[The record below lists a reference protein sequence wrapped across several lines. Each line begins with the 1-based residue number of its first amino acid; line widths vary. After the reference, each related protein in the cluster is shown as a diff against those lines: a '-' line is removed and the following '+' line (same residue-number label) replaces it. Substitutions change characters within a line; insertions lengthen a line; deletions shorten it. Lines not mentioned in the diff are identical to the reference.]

1 MAKDRAPKEAEAAP
15 KTKVHASP
23 PPALIVQP
31 PEETGGSE
39 IIYRTGKELGKGGF
53 AICYE
58 GHQRGKSGSTVYALK
73 IVKSKFPQKKLE
85 DKFRTELQIHSKMQH
100 PNIVEFHKAFAFEE
114 NTYVVL
120 ELCPNGS
127 VQDMVRTRK
136 GISLPEVRRL
146 VVQLCGAV
154 KYMHARN
161 VIHRDLKMGNLF
173 LDREM
178 NVKIG
183 DFGLAAVLVAPGEHE
198 SNQIKG
204 FSRRTTLCGTPN
216 YIAPEI
222 LDKSKGGHDLKVDI
236 WALGCIVYAMLTA
249 RPPFQASSST
259 EIYEKAKTVN
269 YSWPASEACRSFIPE
284 EVKDLVAGLLKPNPE
299 ERLGLDDVVDHPF
312 FSMNGGNCIP
322 SVLDQRCKE
331 KRPAWLLSE
340 EPQGDVMHS
349 DASRLRLS
357 DLAQACGVGY
367 QVGENKTFDVVGEQ
381 VGKSLYKACVEEEVA
396 EACPTVPLPDDV
408 VYSSKLSADGYLPR
422 PKTGLTSS
430 PRVPRTKSQPCLES
444 LPEENED
451 ENKYAAQIRRTISQG
466 HAGALRMPQAG
477 QAASKAKIRTKLDP
491 IPMSENPST
500 VSRTQGIDRKS
511 LQAPQRLMTERP
523 LRLSRAASNTSS
535 RTTRSQAMK
544 KVNED
549 RGHLSDERSNT
560 VKGLTT
566 DQIIDQLSPNPDEK
580 RRELA
585 AQAKARIARNFSNE
599 MKDESVP
606 EKASLRGNLPV
617 RPRKVSK
624 TSAPTLIGP
633 DEAVEHL
640 PDSSA
645 TYVRSSL
652 RKLYSELH
660 EVLSFPIDSRPPST
674 TSKLKSRSPLPLIVK
689 WVDYT
694 NKFGIG
700 YILDNGAVGIL
711 IQNEADQSTT
721 FGILVGKAES
731 HFRNRRHQL
740 SYKDKYEVVPQSGNP
755 IDFLEI
761 SNKEGVKRVTVPAAR
776 YRSNCGPEDALK
788 LGPSADAVENER
800 RRWLT
805 TWDKFGKF
813 MTQSLGEDKSSGPD
827 TAPRKKRKEPGGGLF
842 VRFYQ
847 RLGNVGVWGLSH
859 GGFQLN
865 FPDHTKLVV
874 SADGKEVD
882 YYCLPVEA
890 ARRLKGGEILT
901 PQLLNG
907 RVLLSHPVADI
918 LKSCDEGKTKDGEML
933 RENQFREKMEF
944 ARDAFGIWLK
954 EGGLGCLGEEKQF
967 HWIGMSEKRVKGG
980 LTWASVGAKGGD
992 LRYEVPA
999 AKKD

>member
-1 MAKDRAPKEAEAAP
+1 
-15 KTKVHASP
+15 
-23 PPALIVQP
+23 
-31 PEETGGSE
+31 
-39 IIYRTGKELGKGGF
+39 
-53 AICYE
+53 
-58 GHQRGKSGSTVYALK
+58 
-73 IVKSKFPQKKLE
+73 
-85 DKFRTELQIHSKMQH
+85 
-100 PNIVEFHKAFAFEE
+100 
-114 NTYVVL
+114 
-120 ELCPNGS
+120 
-127 VQDMVRTRK
+127 
-136 GISLPEVRRL
+136 
-146 VVQLCGAV
+146 
-154 KYMHARN
+154 
-161 VIHRDLKMGNLF
+161 
-173 LDREM
+173 M

-236 WALGCIVYAMLTA
+236 WALGCIVFAMLTA

-269 YSWPASEACRSFIPE
+269 YSWPASDACRSFIPE

-322 SVLDQRCKE
+322 SVLDQRCIE
-331 KRPAWLLSE
+331 KKPAWLLLE
-340 EPQGDVMHS
+340 DPQGDVMHS

-367 QVGENKTFDVVGEQ
+367 QVGKNKTFDVVGGQ
-381 VGKSLYKACVEEEVA
+381 VEKSLYKACVEEEVA

-408 VYSSKLSADGYLPR
+408 VYSSRLSADGYLPR
-422 PKTGLTSS
+422 PKTGLASS

-444 LPEENED
+444 LQEENEE

-466 HAGALRMPQAG
+466 HAGALRMPQVG

-491 IPMSENPST
+491 VAMLENPST
-500 VSRTQGIDRKS
+500 VSRTQGIDRGS
-511 LQAPQRLMTERP
+511 LRAPQRLMTERP
-523 LRLSRAASNTSS
+523 LRLSRAASNTST
-535 RTTRSQAMK
+535 RITRSQAMK
-544 KVNED
+544 KINED
-549 RGHLSDERSNT
+549 GRPLSDEGSNT
-560 VKGLTT
+560 VKRLTT

-585 AQAKARIARNFSNE
+585 ARAKARIARNVSNE

-606 EKASLRGNLPV
+606 ERASLRGNLPA

-624 TSAPTLIGP
+624 TSAPTLIGA

-645 TYVRSSL
+645 AYVRSGL
-652 RKLYSELH
+652 RNLYSELH
-660 EVLSFPIDSRPPST
+660 QALTHFKAFPIDSGPPST
-674 TSKLKSRSPLPLIVK
+674 NSNPKSRSPLPLIVK

-711 IQNEADQSTT
+711 IQNEADKSTT

-731 HFRNRRHQL
+731 HFRNRRHQV
-740 SYKDKYEVVPQSGNP
+740 SYKDKYEVGPQSGNP
-755 IDFLEI
+755 VDFLEI
-761 SNKEGVKRVTVPAAR
+761 SNKEDVKRVTVPAAR
-776 YRSNCGPEDALK
+776 YKSNCGPEDALK

-827 TAPRKKRKEPGGGLF
+827 AAPRKKRKEPGGGLF

-859 GGFQLN
+859 GGFQFN

-874 SADGKEVD
+874 SANGKEVD
-882 YYCLPVEA
+882 YYCLPVDA

-907 RVLLSHPVADI
+907 RVLLSHPVAGI

-944 ARDAFGIWLK
+944 ARDAFSIWLK

-967 HWIGMSEKRVKGG
+967 HWTGMSEKRVKGG

-999 AKKD
+999 AKND